1 MAEMS
6 YRDVLVRVP
15 PGRHH
20 RRNRQRMHQTRHQK
34 WRQPCQP
41 HPGTRRHCYRC
52 FLPDLA
58 GFTAGHC
65 GGTDR
70 AAIELPFGEGGI
82 VAKRCHLCKGTGANP
97 DAIKTPE
104 PALPSPTTPADK
116 TALPASADRSGN
128 PALHRTRA
136 NQEYPAARQFRHPPP
151 APSYPDVR
159 SAR

>member
-1 MAEMS
+1 MYS
-6 YRDVLVRVP
+6 RRVP
-15 PGRHH
+15 GSVGGQNDRLESTHYPE
-20 RRNRQRMHQTRHQK
+20 QK

-82 VAKRCHLCKGTGANP
+82 VAKRCRLCK
-97 DAIKTPE
+97 
-104 PALPSPTTPADK
+104 AL
-116 TALPASADRSGN
+116 
-128 PALHRTRA
+128 
-136 NQEYPAARQFRHPPP
+136 
-151 APSYPDVR
+151 
-159 SAR
+159 